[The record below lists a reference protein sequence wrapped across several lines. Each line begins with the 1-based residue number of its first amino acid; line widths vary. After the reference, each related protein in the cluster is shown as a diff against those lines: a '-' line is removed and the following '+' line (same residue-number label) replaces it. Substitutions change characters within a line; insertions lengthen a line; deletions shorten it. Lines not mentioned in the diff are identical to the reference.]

1 MNSVIQTVAF
11 ALHDHKDDTSVYISK
26 NISEIYAFIPIN
38 RKKQEI
44 SETVSRSTPA
54 HQEETAYGK
63 KKEQEETKR
72 EVSGN
77 I

>member
-1 MNSVIQTVAF
+1 MFQKF
-11 ALHDHKDDTSVYISK
+11 KVYIKVYHLCS
-26 NISEIYAFIPIN
+26 NYISEIYAFIPIT

-72 EVSGN
+72 EVSGK
-77 I
+77 